1 MSQLCVCFASYCIR
15 SHPQAALDA
24 ATRTISLAL
33 GGRLNRPFG
42 GVGMV
47 SFMAK
52 HIRSHRE
59 ESAIRAADDEAISLI
74 LHRSTV
80 SLC

>member
-1 MSQLCVCFASYCIR
+1 MPASAKHSQIMSKDWYAESCIPYVWHWVADSIR
-15 SHPQAALDA
+15 
-24 ATRTISLAL
+24 
-33 GGRLNRPFG
+33 RPFG
-42 GVGMV
+42 GLGMV

-59 ESAIRAADDEAISLI
+59 KSAIRAADDEAISLI